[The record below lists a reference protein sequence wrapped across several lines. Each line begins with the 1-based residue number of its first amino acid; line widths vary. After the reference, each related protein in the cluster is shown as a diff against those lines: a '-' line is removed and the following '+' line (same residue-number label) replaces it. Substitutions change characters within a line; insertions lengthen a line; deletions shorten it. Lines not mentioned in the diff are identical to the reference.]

1 MKRKP
6 LFWVILLALLLC
18 GALVCMAFADG
29 LQRSGG
35 AVHVTDGVLQT
46 ESGSL
51 TYKLYTPLTATE
63 AQKAPGVLLL
73 HGYQNDHET
82 CAAYAIEL
90 ARRGAVVLALD
101 EYGHGSTQIG
111 LRERGYVDHK
121 LSVNYGAPGSTLKD
135 IGGPIRYRVMMN
147 FSNLSFFDPL
157 YSRDSQGNAI
167 TDSSCGGVDAYRLLL
182 ELANVDSGRLAVSG
196 HSMGTWS
203 SWSVAAAYAGS
214 DIAPRAVVLQ
224 CGELFY
230 PSAYDSENIHFNNV
244 LLLQAKY
251 DEFSYFRDYQNNV
264 DDVLLKSDLRTQFLG
279 TDADHAAW
287 DTTFGSFEDGT
298 ARRMELLNTNH
309 RLTTHNAKGLSA
321 AMDWL
326 HDAIGLSLDIPARE
340 QVAMAKE
347 WLTFAAML
355 LTLCAMLPLMELLL
369 RLKPLRAAAQPL
381 PSGDELASKGKWW
394 RGAIISILIAGL
406 SFPFMTQLGHG
417 LLPLPES
424 IFRMTIG
431 NGFVAWY
438 ALLILVMLLTN
449 GIARRGGTILYTAR
463 SEEFRTEA
471 GVDKAA
477 KVCKYLGIDGL
488 ITIGGDG
495 TYRGALELARR
506 GVRVVGIPA
515 TIDNDMGCTEYTI
528 GFDTACNTAIEAI
541 DKLRDTGQS
550 HERVSVVEV
559 MGRNAGH
566 LALYTALAA
575 GASAV
580 LLPEKEVD
588 LEHDVIDVIRR
599 GCIHG
604 RRHHIVVVA
613 EGVGHV
619 HEYAQ
624 TIEEETGL
632 ETRVTVLGYIQ
643 RGGAPSGRD
652 RVSAAM
658 MGVRAIDVLKS
669 DASSRVIVERNGRF
683 EDMDIEE
690 ALQMKRELD
699 EEMFVACNRIDTSY
713 QYHHKKTT

>member
-1 MKRKP
+1 MKQIKRIGVLTSGGDAP
-6 LFWVILLALLLC
+6 GMNAAVRAVTRLALYK
-18 GALVCMAFADG
+18 
-29 LQRSGG
+29 
-35 AVHVTDGVLQT
+35 GV
-46 ESGSL
+46 EVFGI
-51 TYKLYTPLTATE
+51 YN
-63 AQKAPGVLLL
+63 
-73 HGYQNDHET
+73 GYQGLIDGDIKQLHE
-82 CAAYAIEL
+82 
-90 ARRGAVVLALD
+90 RDV
-101 EYGHGSTQIG
+101 
-111 LRERGYVDHK
+111 
-121 LSVNYGAPGSTLKD
+121 
-135 IGGPIRYRVMMN
+135 
-147 FSNLSFFDPL
+147 SF
-157 YSRDSQGNAI
+157 
-167 TDSSCGGVDAYRLLL
+167 
-182 ELANVDSGRLAVSG
+182 
-196 HSMGTWS
+196 
-203 SWSVAAAYAGS
+203 
-214 DIAPRAVVLQ
+214 
-224 CGELFY
+224 
-230 PSAYDSENIHFNNV
+230 
-244 LLLQAKY
+244 
-251 DEFSYFRDYQNNV
+251 
-264 DDVLLKSDLRTQFLG
+264 
-279 TDADHAAW
+279 
-287 DTTFGSFEDGT
+287 
-298 ARRMELLNTNH
+298 
-309 RLTTHNAKGLSA
+309 
-321 AMDWL
+321 
-326 HDAIGLSLDIPARE
+326 
-340 QVAMAKE
+340 
-347 WLTFAAML
+347 
-355 LTLCAMLPLMELLL
+355 
-369 RLKPLRAAAQPL
+369 
-381 PSGDELASKGKWW
+381 
-394 RGAIISILIAGL
+394 II
-406 SFPFMTQLGHG
+406 
-417 LLPLPES
+417 
-424 IFRMTIG
+424 
-431 NGFVAWY
+431 N
-438 ALLILVMLLTN
+438 
-449 GIARRGGTILYTAR
+449 RGGTVLYTAR
-463 SEEFRTEA
+463 SKEFREWE
-471 GVDKAA
+471 GVMKAA
-477 KVCKYLGIDGL
+477 ATCDKYGIEG
-488 ITIGGDG
+488 IVTIGGDG

>member
-35 AVHVTDGVLQT
+35 AVNVTDGVLQT

-167 TDSSCGGVDAYRLLL
+167 TDSSCGGVDAYRLLS
-182 ELANVDSGRLAVSG
+182 ELPNVDSGRLAVSG

-214 DIAPRAVVLQ
+214 EIAPRAVVLQ

-369 RLKPLRAAAQPL
+369 RLKPLRVAAQPL
-381 PSGDELASKGKWW
+381 PSGDELASRGKWW
-394 RGAIISILIAGL
+394 RGAIISILVAGL

-417 LLPLPES
+417 LLPLPEN

-431 NGFVAWY
+431 NGFLAWY

-449 GIARRGGTILYTAR
+449 GIARRG
-463 SEEFRTEA
+463 
-471 GVDKAA
+471 A
-477 KVCKYLGIDGL
+477 KK
-488 ITIGGDG
+488 
-495 TYRGALELARR
+495 RGRFLTLH
-506 GVRVVGIPA
+506 
-515 TIDNDMGCTEYTI
+515 DMGLSS
-528 GFDTACNTAIEAI
+528 AR
-541 DKLRDTGQS
+541 KP
-550 HERVSVVEV
+550 ERVDFG
-559 MGRNAGH
+559 M
-566 LALYTALAA
+566 YAA
-575 GASAV
+575 S
-580 LLPEKEVD
+580 L
-588 LEHDVIDVIRR
+588 VI
-599 GCIHG
+599 
-604 RRHHIVVVA
+604 
-613 EGVGHV
+613 
-619 HEYAQ
+619 
-624 TIEEETGL
+624 
-632 ETRVTVLGYIQ
+632 
-643 RGGAPSGRD
+643 
-652 RVSAAM
+652 SAAM
-658 MGVRAIDVLKS
+658 VGLVYGVNALCQWKFDLDLRFIWPFFRPFTQARLVQFWVYFPIFALFYLLSTGKVFAMQRTNAAYLPGLRGFLGCWWRSFLIMAGGLLLIVLLEYIPFFAGIGPGADILFGS
-669 DASSRVIVERNGRF
+669 TFGGPFMSLLIVFVPQVLVFSLLGSYCYRRTGTAAVGAF
-683 EDMDIEE
+683 TTA
-690 ALQMKRELD
+690 AL
-699 EEMFVACNRIDTSY
+699 ACWIVTGGSAML
-713 QYHHKKTT
+713 